1 MELYN
6 ELPLGCDWD
15 FSCLHNSSFSAQRLS
30 QDHIDIMC
38 AGEPVGLNLLTTCPT
53 LLERERERSHRSTD
67 GADTQTV
74 DITRQCYDSLRL
86 YLCNYCWNIN
96 MWRTTSIMS
105 AHQTVWRCFNSELT
119 CLSHSLDGERE
130 PEFSAQHMVAYQRYR
145 LYSFYPVL
153 SDQLLYK
160 Q

>member
-1 MELYN
+1 MGLRHHHYHYDYQQKKIFAINLHLGDCPCNLLFSQEMFHIIPVLLYYVTEPYTDTTQGIKEQEHGTYMELYN

-53 LLERERERSHRSTD
+53 LLERERERDHT
-67 GADTQTV
+67 GAQTGP
-74 DITRQCYDSLRL
+74 TL
-86 YLCNYCWNIN
+86 
-96 MWRTTSIMS
+96 
-105 AHQTVWRCFNSELT
+105 
-119 CLSHSLDGERE
+119 
-130 PEFSAQHMVAYQRYR
+130 
-145 LYSFYPVL
+145 
-153 SDQLLYK
+153 K